1 MKSSSRALASDWTE
15 HSGKLDGRRKE
26 ELKKALDFSAWVIR
40 RLLLD
45 IQRGD
50 RMDISFKG
58 KVMNLIINGYMYGC
72 MDCKCKNISNWPEIQ
87 NYSSGENN

>member
-1 MKSSSRALASDWTE
+1 
-15 HSGKLDGRRKE
+15 
-26 ELKKALDFSAWVIR
+26 
-40 RLLLD
+40 
-45 IQRGD
+45 
-50 RMDISFKG
+50 MDISFKG